1 MDATCP
7 NLRRLL
13 PSCFAASWVLRT
25 NDVTPKEMLFRFW
38 LSFGVTLVGIDRGI
52 LFIIFFFLSFGD
64 ENGNKRRKYTVR
76 PETKS

>member
-52 LFIIFFFLSFGD
+52 LFIIFFSFLLAM
-64 ENGNKRRKYTVR
+64 KM
-76 PETKS
+76 ETKEENTP